1 MLNLSLIKNNMLL
14 TMLKIKL
21 LDEISKSGKQILD
34 RIFHLISQPI
44 RNSLWKMTPNLVLAP
59 LLMTLILFSYALF
72 HEVSYGGF
80 LHFQESIF
88 GTFPQFFHLPDIL
101 DDGLYL

>member
-1 MLNLSLIKNNMLL
+1 
-14 TMLKIKL
+14 MLKIKL

-72 HEVSYGGF
+72 HEVSYGISPF
-80 LHFQESIF
+80 SRVYFRHFSSVF
-88 GTFPQFFHLPDIL
+88 SST
-101 DDGLYL
+101 